1 MHIDPLIILG
11 ITSGATEQISNLSTG
26 TIKVKRVE
34 NEQSLLMAYAYEYP
48 CLWWC
53 TWCHFM
59 VCNSIEYFTLL
70 PKFIKSTD
78 WS

>member
-34 NEQSLLMAYAYEYP
+34 NEQSLLMAYAYVSSLFTMER
-48 CLWWC
+48 
-53 TWCHFM
+53 TWCHFI
-59 VCNSIEYFTLL
+59 VWSVQFNGILL
-70 PKFIKSTD
+70 FIAKVY
-78 WS
+78 